1 MKKTI
6 LIAVMLMFGFVSL
19 QAQTKEAEKQLP
31 KETTT
36 VIKLNKLCC
45 ESAVPIIEKI
55 LAYEK
60 GVKKFDVSVENKTV
74 TVVYKT
80 KSTNTETI
88 AKALAKSGIEAN
100 GIEADKKAIEKLPAC
115 CRDAAKGL
123 SAGCGHTK

>member
-1 MKKTI
+1 MKKKI

-19 QAQTKEAEKQLP
+19 QAQTKETEKQLP

-36 VIKLNKLCC
+36 VIKLDKLCC
-45 ESAVPIIEKI
+45 ESSVPIIEKT

-60 GVKKFDVSVENKTV
+60 GVEKFDVSVENKTV

-80 KSTNTETI
+80 KSTNPETI

-100 GIEADKKAIEKLPAC
+100 GIAADKRAIEKLPEC
-115 CRDAAKGL
+115 CKNSAKGL
-123 SAGCGHTK
+123 SSGCGHSK